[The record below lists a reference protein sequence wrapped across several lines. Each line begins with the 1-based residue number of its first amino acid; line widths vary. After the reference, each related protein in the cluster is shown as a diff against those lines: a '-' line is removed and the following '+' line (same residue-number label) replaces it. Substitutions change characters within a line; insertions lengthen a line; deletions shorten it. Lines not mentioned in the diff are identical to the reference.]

1 MTQNLTAA
9 QQTQLDNRDSTGQW
23 KAKSHSEVE
32 DGADVLGVSES
43 GSVSASIE
51 DRFQRTMA
59 MEDLEVK
66 RENRAK
72 QAQLN
77 TIIREDEARA
87 ESRREVYEM
96 LKAHDMLDRLSET
109 GVASVELTPDSD
121 DDYYISEAEDTE
133 GNDVSDSDELGN
145 IIHGSSVD
153 FEAISRQADLP
164 TDIVGSVTFKPDEG
178 LGEEFSRESLE
189 AQRDEIIAHDR
200 PKGPREAIRDA
211 LPDDPEIVDDVI
223 ARLDENQGLD
233 SDLSNE
239 HIAALD
245 RDFPD
250 DVVRRRSA
258 REAVQGMEDRFYIDT
273 DDVGAAEAHEYAAD
287 QVRKGRTDTDAI
299 AVDSAMVHNFQ
310 HMGFSGAEVHD
321 PDHYR
326 KSPEVGWVDE
336 NLPADPHARSLIRA
350 VHDESDADQDVMMY
364 ARMRIDEGY
373 DRGPM
378 ELLGEHRDQAGA

>member
-43 GSVSASIE
+43 VQE
-51 DRFQRTMA
+51 RFDRTMA
-59 MEDLEVK
+59 MEELEVK

-87 ESRREVYEM
+87 ETGREVHEM
-96 LKAHDMLDRLSET
+96 LKAHDMLDRLRET

-121 DDYYISEAEDTE
+121 DAYYISEAEDTD
-133 GNDVSDSDELGN
+133 GNDVSDSDDLGN

-164 TDIVGSVTFKPDEG
+164 TDIAGSVTFKPDEG

-189 AQRDEIIAHDR
+189 AQREEIIAHDR

-239 HIAALD
+239 HIASLD
-245 RDFPD
+245 REFPD
-250 DVVRRRSA
+250 DVFRRGDV
-258 REAVQGMEDRFYIDT
+258 REAIQGMENRFGIDT
-273 DDVGAAEAHEYAAD
+273 SDPGAAEAHEYAAD
-287 QVRKGRTDTDAI
+287 QVRKGRTDTDAV
-299 AVDSAMVHNFQ
+299 AVDSAMVNHFQ
-310 HMGFSGAEVHD
+310 DMGFSGAEVHAKQRYQD
-321 PDHYR
+321 F
-326 KSPEVGWVDE
+326 PEVNWVDE
-336 NLPADPHARSLIRA
+336 NLPADPHARALIRA
-350 VHDESDADQDVMMY
+350 VHDESDSDDETMMY

-378 ELLGEHRDQAGA
+378 ELLGEYQDRRGT